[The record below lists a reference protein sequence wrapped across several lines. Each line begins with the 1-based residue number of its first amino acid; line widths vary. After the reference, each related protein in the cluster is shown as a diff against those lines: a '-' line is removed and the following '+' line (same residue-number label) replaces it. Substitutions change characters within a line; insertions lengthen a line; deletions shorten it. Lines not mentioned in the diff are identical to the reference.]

1 MNDYYDILKV
11 SKNATLNDI
20 KKAYRQLSIKF
31 HPDKNNNN
39 DYEEFNKIND
49 AYSKLTEI
57 IKNNSSNDLTEM
69 NLSFKKKQT
78 SILENDIIEY
88 ETSNNIQNTTMKK
101 SYQLINNYLDIIVN
115 LKITYNE
122 SYYGSNKPIAVE
134 RKIYNNNIITQEIET
149 IYIKIPEGIDNN
161 EIIIMENKGNLY
173 LNNNTNNYSNIKII
187 IYLIPHTLYQR
198 NGLDLIYKKQISL
211 KEALIGFSFNLNHIN
226 NKNYKITSNEIIS
239 HNYEKIINNMGFL
252 RDNFIG
258 NLIIKFEIIFP
269 KELSQSVKKELEK
282 IL

>member
-1 MNDYYDILKV
+1 MDEYYNILKV

-39 DYEEFNKIND
+39 DYEEFNKINN
-49 AYSKLTEI
+49 AYSKLTNFI
-57 IKNNSSNDLTEM
+57 QNNSCNYFAETDLI
-69 NLSFKKKQT
+69 LKKKHS
-78 SILENDIIEY
+78 SILENNIIKQEKSSTI
-88 ETSNNIQNTTMKK
+88 ENTNIKN

-149 IYIKIPEGIDNN
+149 IYIKIPKGIDNN
-161 EIIIMENKGNLY
+161 EIILIENKGNLY
-173 LNNNTNNYSNIKII
+173 INNNTSNYSNIKII
-187 IYLIPHTLYQR
+187 IELLPNNSYER
-198 NGLDLIYKKQISL
+198 NGLDLIYKREISL

-226 NKNYKITSNEIIS
+226 NKNYRITSNEIIS
-239 HNYEKIINNMGFL
+239 HNYEKIINNMGFM

-258 NLIIKFEIIFP
+258 NLIIKFDIIFP

>member
-1 MNDYYDILKV
+1 MDDCYNILKI

-31 HPDKNNNN
+31 HPDKNNND
-39 DYEEFNKIND
+39 DYEEFNKINN
-49 AYSKLTEI
+49 AYSKLTDF
-57 IKNNSSNDLTEM
+57 IKNNSCNYFTETDLTS
-69 NLSFKKKQT
+69 NKNYN
-78 SILENDIIEY
+78 SILENDIIKQE
-88 ETSNNIQNTTMKK
+88 ESSIIQNTNIKN
-101 SYQLINNYLDIIVN
+101 SYQLINNYLDIIVT

-149 IYIKIPEGIDNN
+149 IYIKIPKGIDNN
-161 EIIIMENKGNLY
+161 EIILIENKGNLY
-173 LNNNTNNYSNIKII
+173 INNNTSNYSNIKIVI
-187 IYLIPHTLYQR
+187 ELLPNNLYQR
-198 NGLDLIYKKQISL
+198 NGLDIIYKKEISL

-239 HNYEKIINNMGFL
+239 YNYEKIINNMGFM

-258 NLIIKFEIIFP
+258 NLIIKFEITFP
-269 KELSQSVKKELEK
+269 KDLSQSVKKELEK
-282 IL
+282 LL